1 MNLYGIIPILSDTG
15 RWAEFTRKLGTRQ
28 GKITVIDGAKP
39 FLLACL
45 RHSLRKPILVITPDT
60 ERAKTL
66 QEEIAAWSHPDTTVH
81 LFPEIDVLPYERLTP
96 DPQTVQSR
104 LRVLSA
110 LSIEE
115 DGPLMVVAPAHAASQ
130 KTVSPADFA
139 ASCKV
144 IKQGMN
150 IEPDCLMDYCTA
162 AGYESGELVEVQR
175 KASKRGGIVDIYSPN
190 NDWPARID
198 FFGNQVES
206 IRWFDPATQRSLE
219 TTESLTIVPAREVLP
234 PTPQDVEQA
243 FGALDLSGCAKETQ
257 GTFERDRELL
267 INGQGPDGFQ
277 FYVPFFN
284 HSMLVD
290 YFPQGSL
297 IVLDNPGNIS
307 AELSNLASQAATL
320 RDGQIERGELPKNF
334 PSPRFDWTEIEHR
347 IEDVGNRL
355 ALEKWS
361 DENATAGFDFRHPP
375 EYAGQLENFIDDTQD
390 RLRTGQR
397 IIAVSRQADRLAE
410 LFKEKDMFVTPQE
423 KVEQV
428 PQSETLTLIQGSL
441 SGGWVF
447 DGTSLFTDA
456 ELFGFVKKRRYFPV
470 RRTQREAL
478 LADLSIGDYIVHT
491 DHGIAKFSGMIR
503 LSSDG
508 TENEYLVLEYSEGD
522 KLYVPSTQA
531 DRVNRYIGPG
541 GHAPSLS
548 RLHTGEWART
558 KQRVKKAAEEVAR
571 ELLDIYASRE
581 VSQGISFSPDTVW
594 QQELEASFPYVET
607 PEQRETIQDVKADME
622 SQRPMDRLVCG
633 DVGYGKTEVA
643 VRAAFKAISDG
654 KQVAVLV
661 PTTVLAQQHLTTFRE
676 RLAAFPV
683 IIEMLSR
690 FRAPPEQREVL
701 EKLKDGSADICIG
714 THRLLQ
720 KDVFFHNLG
729 LVIVDEEQKFG
740 VAHKEQL
747 KKLRGEV
754 DVLTLSATPIP
765 RTLHI
770 SLVGVRDMSTMET
783 APEERLPIKTYV
795 TEYSDELV
803 RTVILRELDRSG
815 QVFFVHNR
823 VQSIGFVA
831 NELRELVP
839 EARIA
844 IAHGQMPEEDLESVM
859 ADFTSGE
866 VDVLVCTTIIESGL
880 DLPNVNTLI
889 VNRTDKFGLTQLYH
903 LRGRVGRGDVRAY
916 AYFLYEKGKRLTDHA
931 QKRLKT
937 IFETTE
943 LGSGFHIAMK
953 DLEIR
958 GAGNI
963 LGSEQSGHMGA
974 VGFDLYCHL
983 LAQAVDELKRSEKKE
998 PPRVTQP
1005 TVDLPLTAHI
1015 PEEYMPN
1022 LMSRLALYQR
1032 LAGVQ
1037 SHEQIQGIRQE
1048 TEGRFGK
1055 FPSPVQNLLYVIE
1068 IKLLASEAGI
1078 QKVSTEGKYIVVRPP
1093 EGTQIDHESLQP
1105 TFGTSIRAHP
1115 RFVQLNPTQLGDHW
1129 TDMLREV
1136 LQRIASAYTEVAS

>member
-1 MNLYGIIPILSDTG
+1 MNLYGILPLLSDTG
-15 RWAEFTRKLGTRQ
+15 RWTEFTRKLGTRQ
-28 GKITVIDGAKP
+28 ERITLIDGAKP

-45 RHSLRKPILVITPDT
+45 RHSLSTPVLVITPDT

-66 QEEIAAWSHPDTTVH
+66 QEEITAWSYLDTTVH

-96 DPQTVQSR
+96 DAQTVQSR

-110 LSIEE
+110 LSTDENSY
-115 DGPLMVVAPAHAASQ
+115 PVVVAPAHAASQ
-130 KTVSPADFA
+130 KTISPADFA

-144 IKQGMN
+144 IKQGTN
-150 IEPDCLMDYCTA
+150 IEPDRLMDYCTA
-162 AGYESGELVEVQR
+162 AGYEAGELVEVQGR
-175 KASKRGGIVDIYSPN
+175 ASKRGGIVDIYSPN

-234 PTPQDVEQA
+234 PRPQDVEQA
-243 FGALDLSGCAKETQ
+243 FGALDLSGCTEETQ
-257 GTFERDRELL
+257 ETFERDRELL
-267 INGQGPDGFQ
+267 LNGQWPDGFQ

-284 HSMLVD
+284 HSILVD

-297 IVLDNPGNIS
+297 IVLDDLGNIS
-307 AELSNLASQAATL
+307 AELSDLASQAATL

-334 PSPRFDWTEIEHR
+334 PSPCFEWNEIEQR
-347 IEDVGNRL
+347 TEDVGSRL

-361 DENATAGFDFRHPP
+361 DENTAGFDFRHPP
-375 EYAGQLENFIDDTQD
+375 EYAGRLEDFIEDTRD
-390 RLRTGQR
+390 RLRSGER
-397 IIAVSRQADRLAE
+397 IMIVSRQANRLAE
-410 LFKEKDMFVTPQE
+410 LFKEKDIFVTPRE
-423 KVEQV
+423 KVDQV
-428 PQSETLTLIQGSL
+428 PQPGTLALVHGSL

-470 RRTQREAL
+470 RRTQREAF
-478 LADLSIGDYIVHT
+478 LADLSVGDYVVHT
-491 DHGIAKFSGMIR
+491 DHGIARFSGMMR

-508 TENEYLVLEYSEGD
+508 TESEYLVLEYSEGD
-522 KLYVPSTQA
+522 RLYVPSTQA
-531 DRVNRYIGPG
+531 DRVTRYIGPG
-541 GHAPSLS
+541 GHTPSLS

-581 VSQGISFSPDTVW
+581 VSPGISFSPDTVW

-607 PEQRETIQDVKADME
+607 PDQRETIQDVKVDME
-622 SQRPMDRLVCG
+622 NQRPMDRLVCG

-661 PTTVLAQQHLTTFRE
+661 PTTVLAQQHLATFKE

-683 IIEMLSR
+683 IIEVLSR
-690 FRAPPEQREVL
+690 FRAPKEQQEVL
-701 EKLKDGSADICIG
+701 EKLRDGSVDICIG

-720 KDVFFHNLG
+720 KDVFFNNLG

-740 VAHKEQL
+740 VSHKEQL

-765 RTLHI
+765 RTLHM

-795 TEYSDELV
+795 TEYSEELV
-803 RTVILRELDRSG
+803 RAAILRELDRSG

-844 IAHGQMPEEDLESVM
+844 IGHGQMPEEDLESVM
-859 ADFTSGE
+859 ADFTGGE

-889 VNRTDKFGLTQLYH
+889 VNHADKFGLTQLYH

-916 AYFLYEKGKRLTDHA
+916 AYFLYEKGKRLTDPA

-943 LGSGFHIAMK
+943 LGSGFRIAMK

-963 LGSEQSGHMGA
+963 LSSEQSGHMGA
-974 VGFDLYCHL
+974 VGFDLYCRL
-983 LAQAVDELKRSEKKE
+983 LAQAVDELKRGEKKE
-998 PPRVTQP
+998 PPKVTQP

-1015 PEEYMPN
+1015 PEDYMPN

-1037 SHEQIQGIRQE
+1037 SREQIQGIRQE
-1048 TEGRFGK
+1048 TEDRFGK
-1055 FPSPVQNLLYVIE
+1055 LPSSFQNLLYVIE

-1078 QKVSTEGKYIVVRPP
+1078 QKVSTEGKYIVLRPA
-1093 EGTQIDHESLQP
+1093 EGNQIDYEPLQR
-1105 TFGTSIRAHP
+1105 TFGASIRAHP
-1115 RFVQLNPTQLGDHW
+1115 RFVRLNPNQLGDHW

-1136 LQRIASAYTEVAS
+1136 LQRMANSA